1 MVTGVELY
9 MAWAHTLLTILNSV
23 YLVVLFKGGVQ
34 SEYHI
39 ITLTIFFI
47 PTTTTTTTRCLAHR
61 LNLDIDDPQLVCRCH
76 ELSRAF
82 IQSLTIKELW
92 NDYGIVDGILV

>member
-1 MVTGVELY
+1 M
-9 MAWAHTLLTILNSV
+9 SV
-23 YLVVLFKGGVQ
+23 KANNVYSGINVFPA
-34 SEYHI
+34 SS
-39 ITLTIFFI
+39 FFSA
-47 PTTTTTTTRCLAHR
+47 TTTRCLAHR
-61 LNLDIDDPQLVCRCH
+61 LNLDSNDPQLVYHCH